1 MNDVQEVDIRV
12 SHLRASMCPRFHGDM
27 VPTRLITTLTE
38 PGTEWIPQKYVRH
51 DANGRI
57 E

>member
-12 SHLRASMCPRFHGDM
+12 SHLRASMCPRFHVDM